1 MIAPPA
7 FDPWVAALGSKPS
20 GDQINGSAKQAAQ
33 QFEALLIRQFLSN
46 ARSTSWLSDQQE
58 SESGWREIA
67 DDALAGYLVKAGG
80 LGLTKQVESLLAQ
93 AQRSRQPGADAQINQ
108 PSERVSSSRAR
119 DAAETS
125 LNANKLTSVKPF
137 VGQRGLPLSS
147 TAGSQ

>member
-20 GDQINGSAKQAAQ
+20 GDQINGSAKQAAR

-80 LGLTKQVESLLAQ
+80 LGLSKQVESLLSQAQ
-93 AQRSRQPGADAQINQ
+93 ASRSISMDSKKVTSAQILTKANQ
-108 PSERVSSSRAR
+108 LNALDVSSVSSKGAQGNLMAS
-119 DAAETS
+119 D
-125 LNANKLTSVKPF
+125 F
-137 VGQRGLPLSS
+137 VQSK
-147 TAGSQ
+147 